1 MNFRK
6 KIAGLIASAAI
17 LALALL
23 PIAPV
28 KANVQQLCQG
38 DVSGG
43 ATGSRTIGGASSPVP
58 SKTLYTLNGAG
69 CAAILAQDVG
79 YLLSQGYTIAQGNPV
94 IQFVV
99 PVTATGTTAFQIGT
113 LPPNAVIT
121 GIYNSNTDATH
132 AVTGGINIGTT
143 SGGADVVAGAN
154 FLSPTSSVQFVT
166 DALTLKR
173 IFSTTVGQALF
184 ANAITSWNTPTTVT
198 ITIAYTYF

>member
-38 DVSGG
+38 DVSGA
-43 ATGSRTIGGASSPVP
+43 ATGSRTIGGASSAVP

-79 YLLSQGYTIAQGNPV
+79 YFLSQGYTIAQGNPV

-198 ITIAYTYF
+198 ITISYTYF